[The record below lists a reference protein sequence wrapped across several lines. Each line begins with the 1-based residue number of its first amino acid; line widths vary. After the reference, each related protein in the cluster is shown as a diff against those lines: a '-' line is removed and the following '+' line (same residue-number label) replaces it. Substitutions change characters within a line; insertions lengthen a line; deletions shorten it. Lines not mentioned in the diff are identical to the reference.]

1 MAMLDHVPRQNTEMM
16 NEHPD
21 DYGLDGMTGAGAN
34 ADYELKVKK
43 HKTMQDRKR
52 KVAKQDTAKK
62 RKNPTRRG
70 EPYYAANNADGVT
83 SMNDVVTR
91 YFNQTTK
98 RRD

>member
-1 MAMLDHVPRQNTEMM
+1 MM

-21 DYGLDGMTGAGAN
+21 DYGLEGINIAGAG
-34 ADYELKVKK
+34 DYELKVKK
-43 HKTMQDRKR
+43 HKTMQDRKKR
-52 KVAKQDTAKK
+52 VVKQETAKK
-62 RKNPTRRG
+62 RKNPARRG